1 MHVFAQTT
9 EGAVCNQKLK
19 KKKPTSCTI
28 EKMKAF

>member
-9 EGAVCNQKLK
+9 EGAVCNQKF
-19 KKKPTSCTI
+19 KKKPTSSTI